1 MACVIEYIIITV
13 FILSSLQKSMSKE
26 EDIHQGYAKKVN
38 ELEILAEDQEI
49 KIAYLT
55 SQLQDV

>member
-1 MACVIEYIIITV
+1 M
-13 FILSSLQKSMSKE
+13 
-26 EDIHQGYAKKVN
+26 HQGYAKKIN